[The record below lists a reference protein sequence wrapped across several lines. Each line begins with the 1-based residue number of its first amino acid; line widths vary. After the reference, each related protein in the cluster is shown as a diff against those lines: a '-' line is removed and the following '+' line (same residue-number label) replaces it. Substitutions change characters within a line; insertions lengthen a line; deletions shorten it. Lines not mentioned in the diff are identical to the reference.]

1 MKKIVEEIN
10 EFRKKRTWQAY
21 DTARNLATSI
31 SIEANEL
38 LENYQWSDIAQDEQN
53 VKEEIAD
60 VLIYTFTLCDHL
72 NLDPE
77 TLIREKL
84 IKNAIRYPETKK

>member
-1 MKKIVEEIN
+1 MKKIIEEITQ
-10 EFRKKRTWQAY
+10 FRQKRDWQTY
-21 DTARNLATSI
+21 DSARNIATSI

-60 VLIYTFTLCDHL
+60 VLIYTLTLCEHL

-84 IKNAIRYPETKK
+84 IKNAIRYPEKI